1 MKEVIMNTKHFLS
14 AILLSLCIGCIV
26 FADRP
31 LDRAEIV
38 QIFEKLTS
46 QPQKTW
52 LAEGTIEAEHEEY
65 KSPKTTDTAEI
76 NRQINEQ
83 IREYQNNP
91 NKRELSI
98 ELQKMKLDA
107 IPFNVRYK
115 LSNKYTMNS
124 KAVVRFDGD
133 KFYWQIDVGSRTDSV
148 WPDTSLAGNFMTDEF
163 NLFFNSKRTFVWD
176 GQKYTLYF
184 QPGNQAIVDTTGTM
198 PHTVSGPLTAGVVP
212 WGYGDYAYENLSA
225 AKSTAEERIIN
236 GQTQIHMT
244 INNQDGSEMV
254 FVMDPVKDHAVISAR
269 INGGD
274 TVVSTQYGN
283 YQMVGEQWIPTNVS
297 IDRYEAG
304 TNRLLSYDVWSFTS
318 ISSETPAP
326 DSFDVAFEADALIEY
341 RSDLTRKP
349 AIYSYSHTID
359 TEKLLLDR
367 LAYAAS
373 KETQLQNCATA
384 ALKYTIAR
392 SGKDVTDRQL
402 AQLVSE
408 KDKTTSLYAMK
419 EFVENQGLYC
429 RAVKLDIEALKKVEG
444 CEAILH
450 IPGKNHYIVLGD
462 IDDRFISRIDLSNNK
477 FFYRT
482 EVSFFDADWA
492 EGVALLISN
501 EPIKIQGSY
510 VEIADNQLHN
520 ITGGNGWQCID
531 IIQESEDSYCSYVSG
546 WCGGYYEYYP
556 ERWGC
561 EYVGSGYCA
570 HTSYLRKAEVP
581 CLISAWGCDYGE
593 WTYYYMWA
601 CN

>member
-1 MKEVIMNTKHFLS
+1 MNTKHFLS

-31 LDRAEIV
+31 LDRAEIL

-65 KSPKTTDTAEI
+65 KASKTTDTAEI

-124 KAVVRFDGD
+124 KVVVRFDGD

-148 WPDTSLAGNFMTDEF
+148 WPDTNLAGNFMTDEF

-198 PHTVSGPLTAGVVP
+198 PHTISGPLTAGIVP

-225 AKSTAEERIIN
+225 AKTTAEERIIN

-244 INNQDGSEMV
+244 INNPDGSEMV
-254 FVMDPVKDHAVISAR
+254 FVMDPGKDHAVISAK
-269 INGGD
+269 INGND

-283 YQMVGEQWIPTNVS
+283 YQMVGEKWIPTNVS

-326 DSFDVAFEADALIEY
+326 DSFNVAFEADALIEY
-341 RSDLTRKP
+341 RSELTGKP
-349 AIYSYSHTID
+349 AMYSYSHTVD

-373 KETQLQNCATA
+373 ENKQPQNCATA
-384 ALKYTIAR
+384 ALKYTIAK
-392 SGKDVTDRQL
+392 SGKEVTDRQL
-402 AQLVSE
+402 AQLVSGQ
-408 KDKTTSLYAMK
+408 DKTTSLYAMK
-419 EFVENQGLYC
+419 EFAEKQGLYC
-429 RAVKLDIEALKKVEG
+429 RAVKLDIESLKKLEG

-462 IDDRFISRIDLSNNK
+462 IDDRFISRIDLTNNK

-482 EVSFFDADWA
+482 EVSFFDADWR
-492 EGVALLISN
+492 EGTALLISN

-510 VEIADNQLHN
+510 VKIADSQLHR

-531 IIQESEDSYCSYVSG
+531 LIQESEDVYCDYVGG
-546 WCGGYYEYYP
+546 WCGGYYEWYP

-561 EYVGSGYCA
+561 EYVGTGYCA
-570 HTSYLRKAEVP
+570 HTSYLRKAEAP
-581 CLISAWGCDYGE
+581 CLNTAWGCDVGE
-593 WTYYYMWA
+593 FTCYYMWA